1 MDSNR
6 HNLRLE
12 NRKKLILDGVRDVI
26 SFDDMYVVLD
36 TVRGRLNVNGTN
48 LHIQVLSLESGE
60 VVVEGDVAE
69 LIYEDETNNTKKG
82 FFSKLKR

>member
-82 FFSKLKR
+82 FFGKLKR